1 MRARLWREPGSNR
14 VEEMSSNRVLSVSS
28 SSSTS
33 SLSLSS
39 TASLHHHHHRLRG
52 GVGGDGV

>member
-28 SSSTS
+28 SSS
-33 SLSLSS
+33 SLSSSS
-39 TASLHHHHHRLRG
+39 TASLDHHHHRLRG
-52 GVGGDGV
+52 GGGVDGV